1 MLARPH
7 RITSGD
13 DYRRIVRRGVKCG
26 GSRLVTSV
34 VQTGDETPSR
44 FGFILSK
51 KVGNAVTR
59 NRIRRRLKAISA
71 GALPFVPTGLE
82 VVFRVLPPAA
92 DASYTQLERD
102 VLRCL
107 HVSTE
112 ARHG

>member
-13 DYRRIVRRGVKCG
+13 DYRRVVRRGVKCG
-26 GSRLVTSV
+26 GPRVITSV
-34 VQTGDETPSR
+34 VHTGDETPSR

-82 VVFRVLPPAA
+82 VVVRALPAAA
-92 DASYTQLERD
+92 DASYAQLERD

-107 HVSTE
+107 NVPTEVS
-112 ARHG
+112 HG

>member
-13 DYRRIVRRGVKCG
+13 DYRRVVRRGVKCG
-26 GSRLVTSV
+26 GPRLVTSIV
-34 VQTGDETPSR
+34 TTGDEHLSR

-71 GALPFVPTGLE
+71 GALPFVPTGFE
-82 VVFRVLPPAA
+82 VVVRALPAAA
-92 DASYTQLERD
+92 DASYAELERD
-102 VLRCL
+102 LLRCL
-107 HVSTE
+107 RVPVGQV
-112 ARHG
+112 HG